1 MNRWPLSAALA
12 VLVSGCGLLG
22 GGQPTPQPLRVQ
34 VTAAERLNPDDQGAS
49 LPTLVRVYQLKSA
62 ARARSVE
69 LTDLLRD
76 PKAALGEDL
85 LAVEEVLLMPGQAID
100 KRLPRE
106 RDARAVLIAAVVR
119 RPVALTWRDV
129 VELSGKTVPHH
140 AYSLEEYRLSRR

>member
-85 LAVEEVLLMPGQAID
+85 LSVEEVLLMPGQAID

-129 VELSGKTVPHH
+129 VELSGKKVPHL